1 MIVIEITLL
10 ASQQLILKL
19 IWVLFQRK
27 IIIGKVFV
35 IALNIAANIN
45 AKDII
50 TVVMNLAVE

>member
-1 MIVIEITLL
+1 VIVIEITLV
-10 ASQQLILKL
+10 ASQQLILRL

-27 IIIGKVFV
+27 ITIGKVFV

-50 TVVMNLAVE
+50 TAVMNLAAE